1 MNLVPEI
8 ARSTAEC
15 PDPQLW
21 QCYDAMSAEVE
32 VLEFL
37 FQLVRTTKPKLIVET
52 GTFLGLAACYMGRAL
67 KQNGRGKLITCELDP
82 NLFRQAAQIISLS
95 AARDFVEVRHCSS
108 LEMQVE
114 GQIDIL
120 FSDSEP
126 SIRADEIE
134 RFWDQI
140 PYYGIIV
147 VHDVNS
153 GDHNELRQRILDF
166 DRKGQL
172 SVVLL
177 PTPRGLA
184 VCQKRE
190 GHCQ

>member
-1 MNLVPEI
+1 MKLVPEI
-8 ARSTAEC
+8 AKPTTEC
-15 PDPQLW
+15 PEPQLW
-21 QCYDAMSAEVE
+21 KCYDGMSAESE

-52 GTFLGLAACYMGRAL
+52 GTYLGLAACYIGRAL
-67 KQNGRGKLITCELDP
+67 KQNGRGKLITCELDD
-82 NLFRQAAQIISLS
+82 NAFKQASQIIGLS
-95 AARDFVEVRHCSS
+95 SVHDSIDLRHCSS
-108 LEMQVE
+108 LDMQVE
-114 GQIDIL
+114 GPIDIL

-126 SIRADEIE
+126 SIRCDEIR

-140 PYYGIIV
+140 PPHGLIV

-153 GDHNELRQRILDF
+153 GDHNDLRQRILDF
-166 DRKGQL
+166 DRHGKL

-184 VCQKRE
+184 ICQKRE
-190 GHCQ
+190 ESR